1 MVTTSSHMTTIF
13 SSTISVCSV
22 KNISFYHQ
30 CWVMYLV
37 VMLSHLHKLPTF
49 LLVLFERITISQ
61 VILLSYYSALCQQ
74 HWHSNLN
81 LSPNMCSYSAL
92 CQYLQHS
99 NRNLP
104 PNMCSYLLREADLLL
119 QVMVF
124 GMPCLQKQLL
134 TVHVNFLQCLQ
145 LSKSLK

>member
-1 MVTTSSHMTTIF
+1 MTSIF

-30 CWVMYLV
+30 CWVMCLV
-37 VMLSHLHKLPTF
+37 VMLSHMHKLPAF
-49 LLVLFERITISQ
+49 LLVLFERTVISY
-61 VILLSYYSALCQQ
+61 VNFFELLFSIMSISLAFP
-74 HWHSNLN
+74 NLN

-99 NRNLP
+99 NHNLP

-124 GMPCLQKQLL
+124 GMPCLQK
-134 TVHVNFLQCLQ
+134 
-145 LSKSLK
+145 